1 MAAAKKVKVP
11 RRPKTGLAAAPK
23 DNFER
28 CKYYFHYEIASK
40 DVGPLVK
47 AWIKQEF
54 SKEDAKSILANPE
67 YQFTMFSH
75 WAATIFWMNEGLE
88 FDEKNIVFKNKIRAH
103 YEKLIEPG
111 NHILKQKKE
120 VEQQKTTVIR
130 LTPQQLMARKINET
144 IMTDID
150 ELEDAWIEG
159 KKETIDVYALFKKH
173 DLKPMA
179 VPQVRQ
185 RVEGWLEEYSGA
197 YNKTDEQLVEGFS
210 HIARTELKR
219 RIKACEDMIAD
230 LDRIVQAG
238 KATRKP
244 RVKKAKAA
252 DKQIAQL
259 KYQKEDADLKIVS
272 VNPVTVIG
280 ATRLIV
286 INSKYRT
293 VTEYIT
299 SRREGFEIKGTTLQG
314 VDFDQ
319 SRTKTMRKP
328 DEFIPLCHKTVRQF
342 GKAFDALTTKES
354 KPTGRINTDCVLLK
368 VDK

>member
-1 MAAAKKVKVP
+1 MVK
-11 RRPKTGLAAAPK
+11 
-23 DNFER
+23 E
-28 CKYYFHYEIASK
+28 Y
-40 DVGPLVK
+40 
-47 AWIKQEF
+47 IKREF
-54 SKEDAKSILANPE
+54 SKEDAKAILANPE
-67 YQFTMFSH
+67 YQFTMYSH

-88 FDEKNIVFKNKIRAH
+88 FDEKTMVFKNKIRKH
-103 YEKLIEPG
+103 YEQLIEPG
-111 NHILKQKKE
+111 KVILSQKKA
-120 VEQQKTTVIR
+120 VEEEKTTVIR

-150 ELEDAWIEG
+150 ELEDAWIQG

-179 VPQVRQ
+179 VPQVRK
-185 RVEGWLEEYSGA
+185 RIESWLEEYSGA
-197 YNKTDEQLVEGFS
+197 YNKVDEQLVEGYS

-219 RIKACEDMIAD
+219 RVKACEDMISD

-244 RVKKAKAA
+244 RVKKPKSV
-252 DKQIAQL
+252 DKQIADL
-259 KYQKEDADLKIVS
+259 KYQKEDAGMKIVS

-280 ATRLIV
+280 ASRLIV
-286 INSKYRT
+286 INTKYRS

-299 SRREGFEIKGTTLQG
+299 NRREGFEIKGTTLQG
-314 VDFDQ
+314 IDFDQ

-328 DEFIPLCHKTVRQF
+328 DEFIPFCHKTIRQF

-354 KPTGRINTDCVLLK
+354 KPTGRLNTDCVLLK